1 MVWHA
6 TSECTPDMSPH
17 DCKFTLKVPDPPGGE
32 TCTHNSTT
40 NGCSRQGSHTA
51 WFTNFTSVPEVT
63 LQASI
68 YQMQSYFHGIPSF
81 SLPCRVKRLFRS
93 MSNQQQTSMW
103 SFSAMGISKFKVEF
117 FENTSVH
124 IFWSGNPSLHVLVQL
139 IGKQNHTGLQSIVV
153 FFG

>member
-1 MVWHA
+1 MLRNHFRNNTAFPTHLNYRPLMEALQQKIKSTFWDNCYLDPKKWQNIQLFINLMFFLLVNLFHLIKCWIVGAMYYPMVWHA

-68 YQMQSYFHGIPSF
+68 YQ
-81 SLPCRVKRLFRS
+81 K
-93 MSNQQQTSMW
+93 
-103 SFSAMGISKFKVEF
+103 
-117 FENTSVH
+117 
-124 IFWSGNPSLHVLVQL
+124 
-139 IGKQNHTGLQSIVV
+139 
-153 FFG
+153 